1 MTIPFRDRHDAGA
14 QLATL
19 LKRYANQP
27 DVIVLALP
35 RGGVPVAFEVAQ
47 WLNVPLDLF
56 LVRKLGVP
64 GHEELAF
71 GAIASGGVRVL
82 SDSLV
87 RAVGIPSQMIEAVTA
102 RERDELARRER
113 EYRPRLPPLDVE
125 GRVVIVIDDGLATGA
140 TMLAAVHALR
150 AMEAAR
156 IVVAVPI
163 AAREACDI
171 IRREADEVV
180 CAETPWDFRA
190 VGQWYDDFTQ
200 TTDDEVRYLLEQ
212 HDRTLHSNP
221 AGRS

>member
-1 MTIPFRDRHDAGA
+1 
-14 QLATL
+14 
-19 LKRYANQP
+19 
-27 DVIVLALP
+27 
-35 RGGVPVAFEVAQ
+35 
-47 WLNVPLDLF
+47 
-56 LVRKLGVP
+56 
-64 GHEELAF
+64 
-71 GAIASGGVRVL
+71 
-82 SDSLV
+82 
-87 RAVGIPSQMIEAVTA
+87 
-102 RERDELARRER
+102 
-113 EYRPRLPPLDVE
+113 
-125 GRVVIVIDDGLATGA
+125 
-140 TMLAAVHALR
+140 MLAAVHALR